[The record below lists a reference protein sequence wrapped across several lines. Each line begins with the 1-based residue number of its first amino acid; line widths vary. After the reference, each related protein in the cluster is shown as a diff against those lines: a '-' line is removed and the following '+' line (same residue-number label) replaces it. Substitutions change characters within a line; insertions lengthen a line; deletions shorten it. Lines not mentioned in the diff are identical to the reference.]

1 MQPHNFIIFFYKTI
15 KMDSK
20 NTDEFIKKIKIL
32 IHHFNKNIKP
42 FLNENTS
49 TTYNYKSD
57 IMDGLLYLLLNTQK
71 NNTHLNSA
79 INISKFNKICVSR
92 QALDKRCKHITLEHI
107 NKINND
113 FYEIFLKDFA
123 DLFNHTDGL
132 NVNVYDVDNN
142 KGYKTIKLLTIVN
155 DKNLPRDLHINKDM
169 YKSEIKL
176 FYDCLE
182 KGNYD
187 LKNILF

>member
-1 MQPHNFIIFFYKTI
+1 MQPHNFIIFFYKNI

-176 FYDCLE
+176 FMTVW
-182 KGNYD
+182 KRVTM
-187 LKNILF
+187 I